1 MLKRHL
7 LLFILLLGFTGL
19 KAQPLIKVTGMV
31 TNELQQPLQEVTVR
45 ILGQDQSSLTDEKG
59 NYTIYAAST
68 SFVLKYSLLGYKP
81 VLISINHDKAGR
93 LIQDVRLSESSNEL
107 EQVRITS
114 RQNQLSNSNTIN
126 IAGIPAMPSPSGN
139 FEAILKTLPGV
150 SANNELS
157 AQYSVRG
164 GNFDENLVYINDIEI
179 SRPILIRNGQQEG
192 LSFINSDLLSSARF
206 SAGGFEARYGDKL
219 SSVLDVKYGRP
230 DSSQTVL
237 TAGLN
242 GASLSTKLL
251 RQHSFLLAGLRY
263 KNNTGILGTQ
273 ENKGSYRPSF
283 TDAQLIF
290 QQELSPKFSLNFLG
304 NLNSGTFKLIP
315 ESRQTEF
322 GTLSR
327 TVRLNV
333 GYDGQEVDDYQTFG
347 GAITALYTPKPNLV
361 MKWINSYFNSLETE
375 NIHIQGAYFL
385 RELSP
390 DLVKPGTG
398 GSAIDKG
405 RGGYFT
411 FADNKLRSQSFSS
424 EFKGDQT
431 FNNHT
436 FSWGLRFEY
445 KSYRDQLN
453 EYSLIDSAGVNS
465 FYGGPAIDVKNKLDI
480 QYYSAYVQDSYS
492 LSPHTD
498 LQLGL
503 RANYNSLSSQLLL
516 SPRLLLAYRP
526 QGNNKIF
533 RWSAGVYQQAPDY
546 RSIRDF
552 EGQLNGN
559 QKAQRSYNTSAGM
572 DYAFDGLGTRLKF
585 STEAY
590 FKYQDRLIPYMM
602 DNVRIKYLATEMAK
616 GYTYGADFSIGGEFV
631 KDLVSHFRL
640 SVMQAR
646 QQIEKD
652 PQGFL
657 KRPTDQLVNFSA
669 YFQDRLLNSPTYKVH
684 LNLLYGSKLPIGAP
698 SSDHYTDNF
707 HVPAYKR
714 IDIGFSKDFLDD
726 AALRKPGFL
735 DKYFSSC
742 ALYAE
747 VFNLLNIDNTVSYLW
762 LKDLNNVQ
770 YAIPNY
776 LTGRRINLKLIIKFK
791 NSK

>member
-31 TNELQQPLQEVTVR
+31 TNELQQPLSEVTVR

-59 NYTIYAAST
+59 GYTIYAAST

-81 VLISINHDKAGR
+81 VLIKINHDKAGR
-93 LIQDVRLSESSNEL
+93 LIQDVRLTESSNEL

-114 RQNQLSNSNTIN
+114 RQNQLSNSTTIN

-164 GNFDENLVYINDIEI
+164 GNFDENLVYVNDIEI

-192 LSFINSDLLSSARF
+192 LSFINGDLLSSARF

-273 ENKGSYRPSF
+273 DNKGSYRPSF

-333 GYDGQEVDDYQTFG
+333 GYDGQEVDDYQTWG
-347 GAITALYTPKPNLV
+347 GAVTALYTPKPNLV
-361 MKWINSYFNSLETE
+361 VKWINSYFNSLEKE
-375 NIHIQGAYFL
+375 NIDIQGAYFL
-385 RELSP
+385 RELNNDP
-390 DLVKPGTG
+390 LKPGAG
-398 GSAIDKG
+398 GSTIDKG
-405 RGGYFT
+405 KGGYFT

-424 EFKGDQT
+424 ELKGDQS
-431 FNNHT
+431 FNYHT

-445 KSYRDQLN
+445 KSYRDELN

-503 RANYNSLSSQLLL
+503 RANYNNLSSQLLL

-552 EGQLNGN
+552 QGRLNGN

-590 FKYQDRLIPYMM
+590 FKYQDRLVPYMM
-602 DNVRIKYLATEMAK
+602 DNVRIKYLAEEMAK

-646 QQIEKD
+646 QKIESD
-652 PQGFL
+652 GQGFL

-698 SSDHYTDNF
+698 SSDRYTDNF
-707 HVPAYKR
+707 HIPAYKR

-726 AALRKPGFL
+726 AALRKPGVL

-791 NSK
+791 NMK